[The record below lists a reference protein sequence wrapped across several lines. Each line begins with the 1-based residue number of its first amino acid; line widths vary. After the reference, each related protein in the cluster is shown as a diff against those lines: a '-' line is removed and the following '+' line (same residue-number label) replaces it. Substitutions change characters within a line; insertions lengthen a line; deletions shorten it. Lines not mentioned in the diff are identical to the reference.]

1 MEKTSIKKNYIYN
14 TLYQILTLLIPL
26 ITTPYASHI
35 FEADGIGI
43 QSYTNSIVSIFIIF
57 ASFGTAKYGQREI
70 ARNRDDK
77 EKASKLFW
85 EIELLNIA
93 CTSITLIVWLAFV
106 LITDQYKM
114 IYTVLS
120 MQIIAVAFDIS
131 WFYGGYEKFKFITIR
146 NVIVKIIGIIILF
159 ASVHTKSDLLLYIGL
174 TSATGLIG
182 NISMW
187 TYLRKFICKVK
198 IKDLNV
204 KSHFKSTLVFFIPT
218 IATSIYTILDK
229 TMIGVITKDNAEN
242 GYYEQAN
249 KIVNMAK
256 TIAISLNTVM
266 YARMSYMFVENKIKE
281 MKELLNKSL
290 HYMFTIG
297 VPMVLGI
304 MGIAKNLVPWFF
316 GDGYE
321 KVSLILYFNS
331 PLVLIVGLSECIG
344 IQYLTPS
351 GQRAR
356 SSKAVII
363 GAVVNFCLNLLMI
376 PFIKSIGAAIASI
389 FAELIIFIL
398 YVYMTDKFVTW
409 KEIFKI
415 SYKKFIA
422 GIVMLIVILFIGN
435 ICNATMITTIIQITV
450 GAIIYAIT
458 MLLLKDEFV
467 LEYSTKYWNKFKQ
480 KLGVAK

>member
-77 EKASKLFW
+77 QKASKLFW
-85 EIELLNIA
+85 EIELLNII
-93 CTSITLIVWLAFV
+93 CTSVTLVVWLAFV

-114 IYTVLS
+114 IYAVLS

-218 IATSIYTILDK
+218 IATSVYTILDK
-229 TMIGVITKDNAEN
+229 TMIGMITKDNAEN

-316 GDGYE
+316 GGGYE

-363 GAVVNFCLNLLMI
+363 GAVVNFCLNFLMI

-389 FAELIIFIL
+389 FAEAIIFIL
-398 YVYMTDKFVTW
+398 YVHMTDKFVTW

-422 GIVMLIVILFIGN
+422 GIVMLIGVLLIGN

-467 LEYSTKYWNKFKQ
+467 VEYSTKYWNKFKQ

>member
-204 KSHFKSTLVFFIPT
+204 KSHFKGTLVFFIPT
-218 IATSIYTILDK
+218 IATSVYTILDK
-229 TMIGVITKDNAEN
+229 TMIGMITKDNAEN

-304 MGIAKNLVPWFF
+304 MGISKNLVPWFF

-356 SSKAVII
+356 SSKAIII

-389 FAELIIFIL
+389 AAELIIFIL

>member
-159 ASVHTKSDLLLYIGL
+159 ASVHTKNDLLLYIGL

-204 KSHFKSTLVFFIPT
+204 KSHFKNTLVFFIPT
-218 IATSIYTILDK
+218 IATSVYTILDK